1 MVKGLDIFRDYF
13 KDFESCYTL
22 IGGTACDFWLSGLG
36 LRARATKDLDLV
48 LIVEALDSSFV
59 SRFWEFTRLGAYE
72 AYTDKQDRSHYYR
85 FQKPKTLGYPD
96 MLELFSRRPKALE
109 PVYPGSLTVIP
120 VDAGISSLSAILL
133 DEEYYRFI
141 LATTER
147 HDDLSL
153 VIAAGLIPLKV
164 RAYLDLSKRKA
175 IGEDIDSRNID
186 KHKNDIFRLALI
198 LPEEPLSSVSGSIRD
213 DLRQFFDLIPIS
225 SMDMNILR
233 KETRFQLPIDRN
245 ALLSSIKRVYGI

>member
-1 MVKGLDIFRDYF
+1 MVKGLDLFKDYF
-13 KDFESCYTL
+13 KGFESCYTL
-22 IGGTACDFWLSGLG
+22 VGGTACDFWLSELG

-48 LIVEALDSSFV
+48 LIIEALDSSFV

-72 AYTDKQDRSHYYR
+72 AYTDKQDRIHYFR
-85 FQKPKTLGYPD
+85 FQKPKTPGYPD
-96 MLELFSRRPKALE
+96 TLELFSRRLEALE
-109 PVYPGSLTVIP
+109 PVYPGSFTVIP

-133 DEEYYRFI
+133 DDDYYRFI

-153 VIAAGLIPLKV
+153 VIAAGLIPLKA

-175 IGEDIDSRNID
+175 AGEDIDSHNID

-198 LPEEPLSSVSGSIRD
+198 LPEEPLASVTGSIRD

-233 KETRFQLPIDRN
+233 KETRFQLRIDRDM
-245 ALLSSIKRVYGI
+245 LFSRIKRVYGI